1 MRDKNEHGA
10 DRCTANE
17 EQGMQ
22 REAVTVE
29 NCISVIT
36 VIWKEEINLVIEGI
50 ALSQSRGKITLHRNH
65 RISSVKRHH
74 LE

>member
-1 MRDKNEHGA
+1 M
-10 DRCTANE
+10 
-17 EQGMQ
+17 
-22 REAVTVE
+22 TVK

-36 VIWKEEINLVIEGI
+36 VIWKEEKNLVIEGI